1 MYNQRLQ
8 RSLFKVRNTKV
19 AVKRFQ
25 KLARHTAKNKN
36 GAAAF
41 AKGHLNRLDVNLLLL
56 NFAPTTF

>member
-8 RSLFKVRNTKV
+8 RSLFRIRNTKA

-25 KLARHTAKNKN
+25 KLTRRTAQNKV
-36 GAAAF
+36 GGDAF
-41 AKGHLNRLDVNLLLL
+41 AKGSLDRVDVNLLLL